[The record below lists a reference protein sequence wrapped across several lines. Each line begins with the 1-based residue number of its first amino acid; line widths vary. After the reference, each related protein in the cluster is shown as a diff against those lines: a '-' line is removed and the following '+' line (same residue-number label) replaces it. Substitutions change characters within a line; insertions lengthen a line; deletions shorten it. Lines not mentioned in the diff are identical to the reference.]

1 MAYSIRL
8 PDGTLVENIPDSVT
22 PEEAKRRII
31 AKYPEF
37 GPKGESGFIPA
48 FKAGVESLKG
58 QAALTAGKLGLMGL
72 PEAEKFQAEREAEA
86 QRIFKPTEKSWT
98 EAPFEKFKETLGGSL
113 PYMAAPLAAAGA
125 TLALPVT
132 GTAAAV
138 AAGAAAGLTSAG
150 QFTGS
155 NLARQL
161 EEVKRIDPNAG
172 LEQTSGAT
180 AFIAAVPQAALD
192 VVSFRALPLVR
203 NLFKSVGKELTEAQA
218 KEIAQQGFKRTLA
231 DYAATGARTAG
242 IEGVTETGQQFI
254 ERLQA
259 GLKIADA
266 DARREYVDSFIG
278 GAVLGGAISPVGRY
292 FERGSEQARA
302 ETKIKQEVARR
313 RAEEERGKAEAAEL
327 ADRQRRAE
335 EAGVPLFAA
344 DQRALDLAEAAVTG
358 PQMQAPAPVVDRTQ
372 ETQELQQDYARVSR
386 AIEDYQKQIAQAT
399 QTGDVDAVAA
409 MSQQLSPLIQGRKQI
424 EEQLASINAVPDP
437 MEALKA
443 LQAEEAKLLKNMQ
456 KQAELGESQKAGE
469 LAQKIKTL
477 RAERQRL
484 EAQAPQVG
492 GEQLFMETPAGFAYP
507 EATRRAERT
516 AEEVDTGYQAELPP
530 AKTAETLEG
539 RMAERQE
546 KMRGEEAR
554 AAEEQAR
561 RDVKQLA
568 KLMMGSAET
577 EDIALQRV
585 ERSLDSPVSLRALGL
600 IKPEERAQY
609 MDAVRKGELSPL
621 VKKLLGLQS
630 IDQIEDRVAQER
642 RKLQSYLAEDKQ
654 LVSPDNTFTPDGLKA
669 FATQVRINELNTLK
683 RNQPEKR
690 VEDLGVPA
698 EELLVRGDDA
708 LRIAKLQK
716 ERDTAVKQSQEAK
729 TALDALTAQPEASEE
744 QLAAAQQRYDTTLR
758 TVTQRDT
765 EIEQIKAKVKV
776 GGAKARESVK
786 DAQSRQDQEFS
797 NFASALDELRQTKL
811 GQTERGYRY
820 YVASMAEEA
829 AARGQE
835 YMMPTFEQ
843 FKKDS
848 LAKRKEALQQAVT
861 YRNNYIIATID
872 EIDATR
878 RAEGVSGVGT
888 PERNALTKQLARK
901 MDELMI
907 RGQEYY
913 PEVIGFK
920 IQEEL
925 IEPAVMRQGKI
936 IREARYK
943 KVVEEIRRPQELP
956 RFTPSKNITR
966 EQLAADM
973 KAGTQAA
980 RPFARALFVT
990 QEELAEIR
998 DKALAREARPARSF
1012 IPGEQFTLPGIE
1024 PAPRK
1029 AAVVA
1034 EEKEEVPEGGIP
1046 EGQLELFSP
1055 ERVEQEAKRTLPELR
1070 KELQQIEGSLKGKKM
1085 PLAQFGAQYA
1095 SAQRRTKEIKAE
1107 IARLEKAPAALRQDR
1122 KEREAELQDMLA
1134 GKKPMKY
1141 VLLDLGTTRASP
1153 ANFQRLLNSIRLKT
1167 PTIKQA
1173 QAAVTNV
1180 VKPTPE
1186 FQATVD
1192 ELAALQVQLG
1202 MLDQSTSA
1210 AQAAVT
1216 YSTFAQR
1223 QAALNAIAKILK
1235 EDAAKLTEPLEVAKA
1250 DVSTMSAQML
1260 TRDFALERMQAI
1272 DAQLKETKAEIN
1284 DAVTKINE
1292 LTKEQDQGRAASM
1305 ADSIQE
1311 QINAL
1316 SNKLAD
1322 LYTVKSYFEYVAPS
1336 KADALTAW
1344 LNTFK
1349 ALSKAQNT
1357 LFNLQN
1363 DNGRAQVVEVL
1374 NQRKRELEQR
1384 RDMLLFKPDDEKT
1397 VKAKERIAFAQDNYD
1412 DVSKRFRSLETY
1424 IDGFEDR
1431 KNAALAPLKAQLAKE
1446 RDRIKQYEKLPAAY
1460 KSELKEAYRDA
1471 DKIVQET
1478 VNTINKLEADLA
1490 KAQLDFDRTT
1500 DERNISAAQL
1510 AKAVET
1516 LYKNARTYMRYDS
1529 RTGAVEV
1536 VRSGSAAPTS
1546 GEIDAR
1552 IDRANR
1558 EFARGKQML
1567 ETTKKLSETRK
1578 ALDAEREQLAA
1589 VQLGLNL
1596 PGTKVERKAVVV
1608 ETDEDTIEL
1617 KKKYDREVKNIRSQL
1632 SKLKKQVEKGEQDK
1646 VGPATSKMA
1655 MLYGKMEALR
1665 QDLAILQDQPVQR
1678 LDVQPITAA
1687 PFNLEAL
1694 EKAQLGRIQKSREK
1708 ETQAYEQRI
1717 QDIDKQIAEAKGAQ
1731 RARLRETKKLLLK
1744 QKEIHEN
1751 TGGNIDFQALEL
1763 AQALE
1768 NARMGTV
1775 RADKSIPRISEEQ
1788 LAAQVGVYKND
1799 IKAIDKALAAK
1810 GKKTKIEGPLR
1821 DTLITA
1827 KDNRLEAIKEI
1838 QTLINAS
1845 NERIAAIIDEN
1856 FNKPKGT
1863 PKTRATEAAK
1873 LQYEIDAMSYSAPDV
1888 KKAAKDYGF
1897 KSAEYARALRDA
1909 RRNAIAHMSELENV
1923 PQAQSI
1929 RDYFERK
1936 GILKSRGQVENP
1948 TTVAEVRKVIQ
1959 GAFPLVTDWDN
1970 KNVYVYPDVKSL
1982 GKNIGEYY
1990 NVPTDAR
1997 GFVTPYGEVYL
2008 IASNIPKGQ
2017 ELAVF
2022 LHEVGAHVG
2031 FRNMLGDAQ
2040 YKALVNQV
2048 ETWAKRDDGSQE
2060 SKIAKAAMRRVDY
2073 AFADETPDVE
2083 TRDDEILAYFVE
2095 EAVIAG
2101 VNPTEKGKGPVAGFL
2116 YRLYENFKKII
2127 GKLLGPD
2134 FAKEIKNMTAQD
2146 FVDFAYGAADFELRG
2161 EWHGTGVTFQE
2172 FDHSYMGTGEG
2183 MQAYMWGTYTGTK
2196 PGTALSYAKQELE
2209 KKIARTPEIKFDK
2222 ETGVKFNGKTRA
2234 ELSAIRDKAFDNWL
2248 NTLSVEN
2255 RERRNKSNVISEIAD
2270 EISDYIAI
2278 AVKFGK
2284 DYKRKDLYDAL
2295 ISNDKTELVNALFRE
2310 LKERSSITTY
2320 NNISFKEL
2328 YNILKDFSFEYE
2340 VIQNKPVTYLKRV
2353 IRERKEDEYW
2363 ELEKPLSEQSK
2374 HVQNSFDA
2382 LLNDLAS
2389 PEDAAMLKELL
2400 DKENNRL
2407 FAANLFPAYL
2417 YAQQSLFGSATK
2429 SSTSDR
2435 KKLILASAKDPYF
2448 REGAAHTQLQ
2458 KATAELLWTYGIA
2471 GNKHQGAKAANYV
2484 NFYDKNQQ
2492 ILTAA
2497 EVSDLK
2503 EGVKDVLGTKGATRR
2518 VLFSVNYP
2526 ADMPANVADTV
2537 QRITGA
2543 EQGVVERLKNTLRG
2557 GEFRARFVD
2566 RLDPLEQVLKYAK
2579 DNELA
2584 QAQQMFEAVYYSR
2597 MHDQRMNFTSA
2608 VVNHGGMKMV
2618 QRPKADGSMEF
2629 IPEAGFGVSLREIS
2643 ESLRES
2649 GIDADAANRLFTTYM
2664 AHQRAKNNPS
2674 VGLRKLNFN
2683 TDPAKGGI
2691 SVDMLKDV
2699 DAYINSKPEIKD
2711 AFEKARTQYNEYN
2724 KNLIN
2729 FLEATGAISK
2739 DLAKT
2744 LNATKDYIPFY
2755 RVDEK
2760 KEQVFLSIG
2769 TEDVPINI
2777 GSLKEQPYLRELV
2790 GGNEHIVDFFTS
2802 SVQNTTILTDMA
2814 LRNLASSRVATS
2826 LKALGFAE
2834 IKPNAKPEGP
2844 NVVRF
2849 KVNGETQ
2856 SAVLSEEKLDEL
2868 GIDASILVKGL
2879 EGVSMTLPFMARMF
2893 TGPAQVLR
2901 KFVTRNPVYML
2912 RQIVRDTSAAV
2923 LVTGA
2928 DITPV
2933 YSAIKQF
2940 PSMVKGTSNVEEIL
2954 KKRGVFGG
2962 QTITGSSED
2971 MAKLLRDLAKG
2982 GKTLNFQLARLDEL
2996 SMKADAA
3003 TRMTLYEDFRAKGMS
3018 EMEATL
3024 GALESMNF
3032 GRRGYSPTA
3041 YMLSML
3047 VPFMNAQI
3055 QGLDVVYRAFTGKMY
3070 GQDQL
3075 NVRKKLMTRGAMLA
3089 ATAIAY
3095 AMLMQDD
3102 EAYQNAPADEK
3113 YNNFF
3118 VYIPGVSEPLRVPIP
3133 FELGY
3138 IFKSLPEM
3146 VYNMATTDETLQKN
3160 IPALKS
3166 MVVNSIPIGLP
3177 QFIKPALEVAV
3188 NYSFFGGR
3196 AIESE
3201 RELDLTKAERVRQ
3214 NTTEV
3219 SKLLSKMTTVTVGS
3233 KEYGLS
3239 PIEIDHLM
3247 RGYFGGL
3254 VPALMS
3260 VANPVLEEPT
3270 KVKPETRA
3278 SGTILIGGLFQPKD
3292 ATGLINFAYEQMYD
3306 IQQRQRTLKELE
3318 TTGREADADIFYKE
3332 NEYLLDLTK
3341 DAGRF
3346 KKKMG
3351 DLAKEERIV
3360 REDPGMT
3367 PSQKRK
3373 ELDEIRAERIAFA
3386 KDMIA
3391 AVSENKRLAAR

>member
-8 PDGTLVENIPDSVT
+8 PDGTLVDNIPDSVT

-37 GPKGESGFIPA
+37 GPKGESGFMPA
-48 FKAGVESLKG
+48 LKAGVESLKG

-72 PEAEKFQAEREAEA
+72 PEAEKYQAEREAEA
-86 QRIFKPTEKSWT
+86 QRIFRPTEKGWL

-113 PYMAAPLAAAGA
+113 PYMAAPLAAGAA

-132 GTAAAV
+132 GTTAAI

-161 EEVKRIDPNAG
+161 EEAKRIDPNAG

-203 NLFKSVGKELTEAQA
+203 NLFKSVGKELTEAEA
-218 KEIAQQGFKRTLA
+218 KEIAKQGYKRTLA

-259 GLKIADA
+259 GMKIADA
-266 DARREYVDSFIG
+266 DARREYVESFIG

-302 ETKIKQEVARR
+302 ETKIKQEAARR
-313 RAEEERGKAEAAEL
+313 RQEEQARSIQEQEL

-344 DQRALDLAEAAVTG
+344 DQQALDLAEAAVTG
-358 PQMQAPAPVVDRTQ
+358 PQVQAPPPQVDRTQ
-372 ETQELQQDYARVSR
+372 EVQELQQDYARVTR
-386 AIEDYQKQIAQAT
+386 AVEDYQKQIAQAT

-409 MSQQLSPLIQGRKQI
+409 MSQQLAPLIQGRKQI
-424 EEQLASINAVPDP
+424 EEQLASINAVPDAL
-437 MEALKA
+437 EAIKA
-443 LQAEEAKLLKNMQ
+443 LQAEEKKLLKNMQ

-477 RAERQRL
+477 RAERTRL

-492 GEQLFMETPAGFAYP
+492 GEELFMETPAGFAYP

-546 KMRGEEAR
+546 KMRVEEAR

-568 KLMMGSAET
+568 KLMMGTAET

-600 IKPEERAQY
+600 TKPEERTQY
-609 MDAVRKGELSPL
+609 TDAVSKGELSPL
-621 VKKLLGLQS
+621 VKKLLKLQS
-630 IDQIEDRVAQER
+630 LDQIEARIAQER
-642 RKLQSYLAEDKQ
+642 EKLKGYLAENKQ
-654 LVSPDNTFTPDGLKA
+654 LVTPDNTFTPDGMEA
-669 FATQVRINELNTLK
+669 FATQVRINELNALK
-683 RNQPEKR
+683 RNQPEPR

-716 ERDTAVKQSQEAK
+716 ERDVAVKQSQEAK
-729 TALDALTAQPEASEE
+729 AALDALTAQPEANEE
-744 QLAAAQQRYDTTLR
+744 QLAAAQQRYDTTLQ
-758 TVTQRDT
+758 TITQRDT
-765 EIEQIKAKVKV
+765 EIEQIKAKVKI
-776 GGAKARESVK
+776 GGPKAREAIK
-786 DAQSRQDQEFS
+786 EAQGRQDQEFG

-829 AARGQE
+829 TARGQE

-872 EIDATR
+872 EIDTTR
-878 RAEGVSGVGT
+878 RAEGVSGVGAA
-888 PERNALTKQLARK
+888 ERNALTKQLANK

-907 RGQEYY
+907 RAQEYD
-913 PEVIGFK
+913 PVTRKVSEV
-920 IQEEL
+920 L
-925 IEPAVMRQGKI
+925 VEPAVMRQGKV
-936 IREARYK
+936 IRSARYE

-1012 IPGEQFTLPGIE
+1012 IPGEQFTLPGVE

-1029 AAVVA
+1029 AAPVA
-1034 EEKEEVPEGGIP
+1034 EEKEEEVAAAPEVGGA
-1046 EGQLELFSP
+1046 QMELFP
-1055 ERVEQEAKRTLPELR
+1055 EKILEPRATVRKTPEAFMRFL
-1070 KELQQIEGSLKGKKM
+1070 GSLKVSNMRKRLDDAKRKIETVVEDKKVVDAASEKNLDRLITEIGKDVAKTAAQVQQDAIKRINAEGLKDLETIAQAVSQE
-1085 PLAQFGAQYA
+1085 LAAKTKQYKSIVEKA
-1095 SAQRRTKEIKAE
+1095 NRAEYYIPDKDRAAADEYLADLRSDLEALRTEIKE
-1107 IARLEKAPAALRQDR
+1107 
-1122 KEREAELQDMLA
+1122 
-1134 GKKPMKY
+1134 
-1141 VLLDLGTTRASP
+1141 ASP
-1153 ANFQRLLNSIRLKT
+1153 ATEDKLLANAEVAVNKRLQAEIKLLKSL
-1167 PTIKQA
+1167 QA
-1173 QAAVTNV
+1173 EKETRVAER
-1180 VKPTPE
+1180 K
-1186 FQATVD
+1186 
-1192 ELAALQVQLG
+1192 
-1202 MLDQSTSA
+1202 A
-1210 AQAAVT
+1210 AQP
-1216 YSTFAQR
+1216 Q
-1223 QAALNAIAKILK
+1223 AIA
-1235 EDAAKLTEPLEVAKA
+1235 
-1250 DVSTMSAQML
+1250 
-1260 TRDFALERMQAI
+1260 R
-1272 DAQLKETKAEIN
+1272 
-1284 DAVTKINE
+1284 
-1292 LTKEQDQGRAASM
+1292 
-1305 ADSIQE
+1305 
-1311 QINAL
+1311 
-1316 SNKLAD
+1316 
-1322 LYTVKSYFEYVAPS
+1322 
-1336 KADALTAW
+1336 
-1344 LNTFK
+1344 
-1349 ALSKAQNT
+1349 
-1357 LFNLQN
+1357 
-1363 DNGRAQVVEVL
+1363 
-1374 NQRKRELEQR
+1374 
-1384 RDMLLFKPDDEKT
+1384 
-1397 VKAKERIAFAQDNYD
+1397 
-1412 DVSKRFRSLETY
+1412 
-1424 IDGFEDR
+1424 
-1431 KNAALAPLKAQLAKE
+1431 
-1446 RDRIKQYEKLPAAY
+1446 
-1460 KSELKEAYRDA
+1460 
-1471 DKIVQET
+1471 
-1478 VNTINKLEADLA
+1478 
-1490 KAQLDFDRTT
+1490 
-1500 DERNISAAQL
+1500 RNIA
-1510 AKAVET
+1510 
-1516 LYKNARTYMRYDS
+1516 
-1529 RTGAVEV
+1529 
-1536 VRSGSAAPTS
+1536 
-1546 GEIDAR
+1546 I
-1552 IDRANR
+1552 
-1558 EFARGKQML
+1558 L
-1567 ETTKKLSETRK
+1567 ETTQRRLSDLRAKTKE
-1578 ALDAEREQLAA
+1578 AE
-1589 VQLGLNL
+1589 VGVKVGLGL
-1596 PGTKVERKAVVV
+1596 PGTKVERKDVVV
-1608 ETDEDTIEL
+1608 ETDEETLEL

-1655 MLYGKMEALR
+1655 ALYGKMEALR

-1687 PFNLEAL
+1687 PFDLKAL
-1694 EKAQLGRIQKSREK
+1694 EKALEKAHLGKVQERIEK
-1708 ETQAYEQRI
+1708 EKQEYAQRI
-1717 QDIDKQIAEAKGAQ
+1717 QDIDKQIAEAKGVQ
-1731 RARLRETKKLLLK
+1731 RVRLNEKKKLLLK
-1744 QKEIHEN
+1744 QKEIFEN
-1751 TGGNIDFQALEL
+1751 TGGNVDFQALEL
-1763 AQALE
+1763 AEAFE

-1775 RADKSIPRISEEQ
+1775 GADKSIPRISEEQ
-1788 LAAQVGVYKND
+1788 LAAQIGVYKAD
-1799 IKAIDKALAAK
+1799 IAAIDKSLAAK
-1810 GKKTKIEGPLR
+1810 GKKTRIEGPLR

-1845 NERIAAIIDEN
+1845 NERIATIIDES

-1873 LQYEIDAMSYSAPDV
+1873 LQYEIDAMSYSAPAV

-1909 RRNAIAHMSELENV
+1909 RRNAMAHMSELENV
-1923 PQAQSI
+1923 PQAHSV

-1948 TTVAEVRKVIQ
+1948 TTVAQVRKVIQ

-2060 SKIAKAAMRRVDY
+2060 SKIAKAAMQRVEY
-2073 AFADETPDVE
+2073 AFVGETPDVE

-2183 MQAYMWGTYTGTK
+2183 MQAYMWGTYTGTT
-2196 PGTALSYAKQELE
+2196 PETSLAYARQELE
-2209 KKIARTPEIKFDK
+2209 KKLELNKPKIKFNEK
-2222 ETGVKFNGKTRA
+2222 TGVRFKGKTRA
-2234 ELSAIRDKAFDNWL
+2234 EMSLIVDKAFN
-2248 NTLSVEN
+2248 
-2255 RERRNKSNVISEIAD
+2255 
-2270 EISDYIAI
+2270 DYINSFDSASREETAKLKEEHKKLSDTVSIVDI
-2278 AVKFGK
+2278 ATHYIHMAVEFGPTS
-2284 DYKRKDLYDAL
+2284 YKNVYDAL
-2295 ISNDKTELVNALFRE
+2295 LTDNHHTVVNALYEELNNSETFNKYFPTKE
-2310 LKERSSITTY
+2310 LK
-2320 NNISFKEL
+2320 NLLN
-2328 YNILKDFSFEYE
+2328 DFAYVYTVFPPDKS
-2340 VIQNKPVTYLKRV
+2340 TAYLKRV
-2353 IRERKEDEYW
+2353 IRERKENEYW

-2374 HVQNSFDA
+2374 HVQQSFDA

-2389 PEDAAMLKELL
+2389 PEDAALLKEQLEK
-2400 DKENNRL
+2400 DNDR
-2407 FAANLFPAYL
+2407 FTAANLFPAYL
-2417 YAQQSLFGSATK
+2417 YAKSKTTYGSLGVPRRSKAGK
-2429 SSTSDR
+2429 
-2435 KKLILASAKDPYF
+2435 ILAISVADDQVPADQLVALQQKYF
-2448 REGAAHTQLQ
+2448 KEVLQNPEKILRSSEIHKAA
-2458 KATAELLWTYGIA
+2458 AELLWTYGIA
-2471 GNKHQGAKAANYV
+2471 GNKHQGAKADNYV
-2484 NFYDKNQQ
+2484 NFYDKQQQ
-2492 ILTAA
+2492 ILTTA

-2503 EGVKDVLGTKGATRR
+2503 AGVKDVLGTKGPTRK
-2518 VLFSVNYP
+2518 LLLSVNYP
-2526 ADMPANVADTV
+2526 ADMPASVADTV

-2579 DNELA
+2579 DKELA
-2584 QAQQMFEAVYYSR
+2584 QAQQMFEAVYYAR
-2597 MHDQRMNFTSA
+2597 MHDQRMNFTAA

-2618 QRPKADGSMEF
+2618 QRPKADGTMEY

-2664 AHQRAKNNPS
+2664 AHQRAKNNPN

-2744 LNATKDYIPFY
+2744 LNSTKDYIPFY

-2856 SAVLSEEKLDEL
+2856 SAVLSEDKLDEL

-2912 RQIVRDTSAAV
+2912 RQIVRDTSAAA

-2933 YSAIKQF
+2933 FSALKQF
-2940 PSMVKGTSNVEEIL
+2940 PSMVKGTSNVEELL
-2954 KKRGVFGG
+2954 KKRGIFGG
-2962 QTITGSSED
+2962 QTITGSPED

-3070 GQDQL
+3070 GESQL
-3075 NVRKKLMTRGAMLA
+3075 DVRKKLMTRGAMLA

-3095 AMLMQDD
+3095 AALMQDD
-3102 EAYQNAPADEK
+3102 EAYQNAPPEDK

-3146 VYNMATTDETLQKN
+3146 VFNMATTDETLQKN

-3166 MVVNSIPIGLP
+3166 MVANSIPIGLP

-3188 NYSFFGGR
+3188 NYSFYGGR
-3196 AIESE
+3196 AIESQ
-3201 RELDLTKAERVRQ
+3201 RELDMTNAERVRQ

-3219 SKLLSKMTTVTVGS
+3219 AKLLSKMTTVTVGS

-3254 VPALMS
+3254 LPALMS

-3292 ATGLINFAYEQMYD
+3292 ATGLINFAYEQVYD

-3318 TTGREADADIFYKE
+3318 NTGRAADADIFYKE
-3332 NEYLLDLTK
+3332 NEFLLDLTK

-3351 DLAKEERIV
+3351 DLAAEERVV
-3360 REDPGMT
+3360 REDPDMT
-3367 PSQKRK
+3367 PAQKRK

-3391 AVSENKRLAAR
+3391 AVAESKRQTAR

>member
-37 GPKGESGFIPA
+37 GPKGESGFLPA

-72 PEAEKFQAEREAEA
+72 PEAEKYQAEREAEA
-86 QRIFKPTEKSWT
+86 QRIYRPTEKSWT

-125 TLALPVT
+125 TLALP
-132 GTAAAV
+132 AAAAAAPV
-138 AAGAAAGLTSAG
+138 VGGLTLGTLAAGTAAGLTSAA

-161 EEVKRIDPNAG
+161 EEVKRTDPNAG

-203 NLFKSVGKELTEAQA
+203 NLFKSVGKELTEAEA
-218 KEIAQQGFKRTLA
+218 KEIAKQGYKRVLA

-313 RAEEERGKAEAAEL
+313 RAEEERGKVEAAEL

-530 AKTAETLEG
+530 VKTAETLEG

-600 IKPEERAQY
+600 TKPEERAQY
-609 MDAVRKGELSPL
+609 MDAVRTGELSPL
-621 VKKLLGLQS
+621 VKKSLGLQS
-630 IDQIEDRVAQER
+630 IDQIEARIAQER
-642 RKLQSYLAEDKQ
+642 EKLQSYLAEDKQ
-654 LVSPDNTFTPDGLKA
+654 LVTPDNTFTPDGLKA
-669 FATQVRINELNTLK
+669 FATQVRINELDTLK

-690 VEDLGVPA
+690 VEDLGAPA

-716 ERDTAVKQSQEAK
+716 ERDAAVKQSQEAK

-744 QLAAAQQRYDTTLR
+744 QLAAAQQRYDTALQ

-776 GGAKARESVK
+776 GGAKARESIK

-820 YVASMAEEA
+820 YVSSMAEEA

-848 LAKRKEALQQAVT
+848 LAKRKDALQQAVT
-861 YRNNYIIATID
+861 YRNNYITNTID
-872 EIDATR
+872 EIDAAR
-878 RAEGVSGVGT
+878 RAEGVRGVT
-888 PERNALTKQLARK
+888 PEERNALTKQLAKK

-907 RGQEYY
+907 RAQEYD
-913 PEVIGFK
+913 PVTRKVSEILV
-920 IQEEL
+920 
-925 IEPAVMRQGKI
+925 EPAVMRQGKV
-936 IREARYK
+936 IRSARYE
-943 KVVEEIRRPQELP
+943 KVVEESRRPQELP

-966 EQLAADM
+966 EQLAFDM

-1029 AAVVA
+1029 AAVAA
-1034 EEKEEVPEGGIP
+1034 EEKEEVPAAPEVGGA
-1046 EGQLELFSP
+1046 QRELFP
-1055 ERVEQEAKRTLPELR
+1055 EKLLEPRATIRKTPEAFMRFL
-1070 KELQQIEGSLKGKKM
+1070 GSLKVSNMRKQLDDAKRKIETVVEDRKVADATSEKNLDRLITEIGKDVAKTAAQVQQDAIKRINAEGLKDLQTIAQAVSQE
-1085 PLAQFGAQYA
+1085 LAAKTKQYKSIVEKA
-1095 SAQRRTKEIKAE
+1095 NRAEYYIPDKDRAAADAYLADLRSDLEALRNEIKE
-1107 IARLEKAPAALRQDR
+1107 
-1122 KEREAELQDMLA
+1122 
-1134 GKKPMKY
+1134 
-1141 VLLDLGTTRASP
+1141 ASP
-1153 ANFQRLLNSIRLKT
+1153 ATEDKLLANAEVAVNKRLQAEIKLLKSL
-1167 PTIKQA
+1167 QA
-1173 QAAVTNV
+1173 EKETRVAER
-1180 VKPTPE
+1180 K
-1186 FQATVD
+1186 
-1192 ELAALQVQLG
+1192 
-1202 MLDQSTSA
+1202 A
-1210 AQAAVT
+1210 AQP
-1216 YSTFAQR
+1216 Q
-1223 QAALNAIAKILK
+1223 AIA
-1235 EDAAKLTEPLEVAKA
+1235 
-1250 DVSTMSAQML
+1250 
-1260 TRDFALERMQAI
+1260 R
-1272 DAQLKETKAEIN
+1272 
-1284 DAVTKINE
+1284 
-1292 LTKEQDQGRAASM
+1292 
-1305 ADSIQE
+1305 
-1311 QINAL
+1311 
-1316 SNKLAD
+1316 
-1322 LYTVKSYFEYVAPS
+1322 
-1336 KADALTAW
+1336 
-1344 LNTFK
+1344 
-1349 ALSKAQNT
+1349 
-1357 LFNLQN
+1357 
-1363 DNGRAQVVEVL
+1363 
-1374 NQRKRELEQR
+1374 
-1384 RDMLLFKPDDEKT
+1384 
-1397 VKAKERIAFAQDNYD
+1397 
-1412 DVSKRFRSLETY
+1412 
-1424 IDGFEDR
+1424 
-1431 KNAALAPLKAQLAKE
+1431 
-1446 RDRIKQYEKLPAAY
+1446 
-1460 KSELKEAYRDA
+1460 
-1471 DKIVQET
+1471 
-1478 VNTINKLEADLA
+1478 
-1490 KAQLDFDRTT
+1490 
-1500 DERNISAAQL
+1500 RNIA
-1510 AKAVET
+1510 
-1516 LYKNARTYMRYDS
+1516 
-1529 RTGAVEV
+1529 
-1536 VRSGSAAPTS
+1536 
-1546 GEIDAR
+1546 I
-1552 IDRANR
+1552 
-1558 EFARGKQML
+1558 L
-1567 ETTKKLSETRK
+1567 ETTQRRIADLRAKTKE
-1578 ALDAEREQLAA
+1578 AE
-1589 VQLGLNL
+1589 VGVKVGLGL
-1596 PGTKVERKAVVV
+1596 PGTKVERKDVVV

-1655 MLYGKMEALR
+1655 ALYGKMEALR

-1694 EKAQLGRIQKSREK
+1694 EKAQLGRVQEATEK
-1708 ETQAYEQRI
+1708 EKQKYEQRI

-1731 RARLRETKKLLLK
+1731 RARLGKTKKLLLE
-1744 QKEIHEN
+1744 QKEIFEA
-1751 TGGNIDFQALEL
+1751 TGGNVDLQALEL

-1788 LAAQVGVYKND
+1788 LAAQVGVYKNE

-1909 RRNAIAHMSELENV
+1909 RRNAMAHMSELENV
-1923 PQAQSI
+1923 PQAQSV
-1929 RDYFERK
+1929 RAYFERK

-2048 ETWAKRDDGSQE
+2048 ETWAKRGDGSQE
-2060 SKIAKAAMRRVDY
+2060 SKIAKAAMQRVNY

-2134 FAKEIKNMTAQD
+2134 FAKQIKNMTAQD

-2183 MQAYMWGTYTGTK
+2183 MQAYMWGTYTATR
-2196 PGTALSYAKQELE
+2196 PGTALSYARQELE

-2270 EISDYIAI
+2270 EISDYIAL

-2284 DYKRKDLYDAL
+2284 EYKRKDLYDAL

-2382 LLNDLAS
+2382 LLNDLAN

-2417 YAQQSLFGSATK
+2417 YAQQPLFGSASK

-2435 KKLILASAKDPYF
+2435 KKLIIASAKDPYF

-2458 KATAELLWTYGIA
+2458 KATAELLWSYGIA

-2503 EGVKDVLGTKGATRR
+2503 EGVKDVLGTKGTTPK

-2834 IKPNAKPEGP
+2834 IKPDAKPEGP

-2912 RQIVRDTSAAV
+2912 RQIVRDTSAAA

-3292 ATGLINFAYEQMYD
+3292 ATGLINFAYEQVYD

-3318 TTGREADADIFYKE
+3318 ATGREADADIFYKE

-3367 PSQKRK
+3367 PAQKRK